1 MATQDK
7 RTNGWDHQNALN
19 ELPLFANLQAPSSL
33 NVLRLPQVIAR
44 VGLKRASIYRYISE
58 GHFPKAIT
66 LGPRAV
72 GWLEHEIDGWLHQR
86 LLARNTRDLT
96 SKT

>member
-19 ELPLFANLQAPSSL
+19 ELPLFANLKAPSSL

-44 VGLKRASIYRYISE
+44 VGLKRASIYRYISQ
-58 GHFPKAIT
+58 GHFPKAIS

-86 LLARNTRDLT
+86 LSTRNLN